1 MILTIWY
8 NIATIVSCPNPKW
21 PDVILSLLET
31 QGPHSHLWC
40 WRAYHYTMP
49 LGHWTVVQSW
59 VHTLHYN
66 CSLPCFQHIQKRIK
80 LLASQQDLP
89 ERQTHPVE
97 NHSLISLDH
106 KGVSN
111 AITLLT
117 VRPVLRF
124 VTRAKSATIVA
135 SSVLLRA
142 VPTSLLRRATTPSLN
157 RDGCFSSS
165 STGSLKDL
173 VLDILIGSQR
183 LLTQDHL

>member
-8 NIATIVSCPNPKW
+8 NIATIVSCPNTKW
-21 PDVILSLLET
+21 PDVISPGNAGST
-31 QGPHSHLWC
+31 QPLWC
-40 WRAYHYTMP
+40 WRAYHTMP
-49 LGHWTVVQSW
+49 LGHWTGVQSW
-59 VHTLHYN
+59 VHTWHYN
-66 CSLPCFQHIQKRIK
+66 CSLPCFQHIQKRIR

-97 NHSLISLDH
+97 NHSLFSLDH

-157 RDGCFSSS
+157 RDDCFSSS
-165 STGSLKDL
+165 GTGSLKDL